1 MTTVSDR
8 KSAMSGDGA
17 TLSAFI
23 AVLVLTTTAV
33 FSGGVLI
40 SRTRTVAALSRRQG
54 QRGREH
60 ELHWAAIRLR
70 SNGHQG
76 SDLQEMLCALTNCSP
91 TDADRAIIR
100 VGADV

>member
-1 MTTVSDR
+1 MLGS
-8 KSAMSGDGA
+8 GA
-17 TLSAFI
+17 TLSAFL
-23 AVLVLTTTAV
+23 AVLVLTGTAV
-33 FSGGVLI
+33 FAGGVLVT
-40 SRTRTVAALSRRQG
+40 RTRRVVALNRRHG

-76 SDLQEMLCALTNCSP
+76 ADLQEMLCALTNCSP
-91 TDADRAIIR
+91 QEADEAIAR